1 MRAGGAGSEGGRVRG
16 AGRGKAGPGRV
27 GARGGRGGCARRS
40 RLRARPRRRRA
51 PVTQGASPEQ
61 MPGAVGG
68 SRAPADSS
76 ESPAARPG
84 GRGDVG
90 DRGERPGRRRRRS
103 FEARRAGKP
112 HGDGCAGAGR
122 SAPTRSPAARADG
135 WRLKEGPSL
144 PPAAAGGRFRSLPP
158 STAKQRP
165 AGSQPASPKRPRPVS
180 LALRYREKAV
190 RGYQRGPR

>member
-1 MRAGGAGSEGGRVRG
+1 MSAWSWARECRAGGAGSEGGRVRG
-16 AGRGKAGPGRV
+16 AGRGRAGPG
-27 GARGGRGGCARRS
+27 G
-40 RLRARPRRRRA
+40 RPRRAWGLRSALPAARSASAAARA

-90 DRGERPGRRRRRS
+90 DRGELPGRRRPRS

-112 HGDGCAGAGR
+112 HGDGCAGAG
-122 SAPTRSPAARADG
+122 
-135 WRLKEGPSL
+135 
-144 PPAAAGGRFRSLPP
+144 
-158 STAKQRP
+158 
-165 AGSQPASPKRPRPVS
+165 
-180 LALRYREKAV
+180 
-190 RGYQRGPR
+190 

>member
-1 MRAGGAGSEGGRVRG
+1 
-16 AGRGKAGPGRV
+16 
-27 GARGGRGGCARRS
+27 
-40 RLRARPRRRRA
+40 
-51 PVTQGASPEQ
+51 

-90 DRGERPGRRRRRS
+90 DRGERPGRRRPRS

-135 WRLKEGPSL
+135 WRLKEGASL
-144 PPAAAGGRFRSLPP
+144 PPPAAGGGFRSLPP

-165 AGSQPASPKRPRPVS
+165 AGPSQRARSAPAPCRSRCVIGRRRFLGTSAGLGDTRGRRGLPPPLKTLGLSVGRAFISQPTLCRPSPGE
-180 LALRYREKAV
+180 ALVAL
-190 RGYQRGPR
+190 